1 MRNWLFGGVL
11 IDLFALEAVVGIA
24 LLTLVIGVLV
34 HAVLRGR
41 PASEGDR

>member
-1 MRNWLFGGVL
+1 MHNLLLGDVL
-11 IDLFALEAVVGIA
+11 VDLFELEAVVGIA
-24 LLTLVIGVLV
+24 LLATVIGVLV